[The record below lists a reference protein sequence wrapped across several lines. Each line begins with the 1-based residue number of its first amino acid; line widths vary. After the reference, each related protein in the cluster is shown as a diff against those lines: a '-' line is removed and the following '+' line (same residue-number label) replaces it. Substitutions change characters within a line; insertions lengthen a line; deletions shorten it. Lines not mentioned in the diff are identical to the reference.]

1 MRTGIILDKLVV
13 VSDWVIPSSAAAG
26 KAYAAR
32 VPPSATFILV
42 GFGRLPFPRPLERHR
57 GAAIGAVV
65 ADELHVGILMEV
77 WVGVE
82 FACDEILDLPRS
94 RGIGEGETGDIGI
107 YWLGI
112 GVGRGLAML
121 CLAQDEVEGEDELV
135 IAI

>member
-1 MRTGIILDKLVV
+1 
-13 VSDWVIPSSAAAG
+13 
-26 KAYAAR
+26 
-32 VPPSATFILV
+32 
-42 GFGRLPFPRPLERHR
+42 
-57 GAAIGAVV
+57 
-65 ADELHVGILMEV
+65 MEV